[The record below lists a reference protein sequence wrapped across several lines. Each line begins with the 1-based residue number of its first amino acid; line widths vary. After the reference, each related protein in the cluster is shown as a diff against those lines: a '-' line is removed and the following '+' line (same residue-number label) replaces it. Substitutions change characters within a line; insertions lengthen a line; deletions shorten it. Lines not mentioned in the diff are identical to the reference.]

1 MLATPKS
8 PRVST
13 LFAEHTRPPLMF
25 KAVNLRRED
34 VVANLIAIVELSHLL
49 KILPQEKRGYR
60 NAQINERCSTH
71 PK

>member
-1 MLATPKS
+1 
-8 PRVST
+8 
-13 LFAEHTRPPLMF
+13 MF